1 MKIFTKSFF
10 IRTISLI
17 QLICYILILL
27 FINFGTDQDYESYY
41 NKYNNCLKDLEKENK
56 TSSLASGEKY
66 CKKYIKNT
74 KFFVSY
80 LLIYAYIVFNF
91 FLKASTLLN
100 ESKNSCQYSCRM
112 ILLFIKISSFFIFLF
127 FLLVYFTISILLG
140 IDFII
145 DIIIMIISFCNREN
159 NNQNNESKLCSDCL
173 DVYVQIYNI
182 KKLAKINNEIAT
194 IDKENNL
201 LREEN
206 QKLAKRR
213 VSNNIEDKK
222 IEFILWYI
230 KNTYNKILSSNILY
244 ECLLKEIKQKFGK
257 EMDKT
262 KLEKIFLCYIKEK
275 FKEYLNCP
283 LSANIFDEPV
293 ITPEGQTFEKN
304 YILKSLEIKEEN
316 PLTRNKLYKSQLI
329 ENTIIK
335 NICEIL
341 NQDEL
346 SMDNYIKI
354 KKLLINPKNNKLYSN
369 PIVLKEGFK
378 KGETEEGNHLTSE
391 YSNKVILNIIEQNME
406 ILNDEFFEDINENNI
421 NSLYDDEEIINTD
434 TRLNIEI
441 NTKNN

>member
-17 QLICYILILL
+17 QLICYILVLL
-27 FINFGTDQDYESYY
+27 FINFGTDQDYESYS
-41 NKYNNCLKDLEKENK
+41 NKYNNCLKDFEKENK
-56 TSSLASGEKY
+56 TSSLASGKKY

-74 KFFVSY
+74 EFFTSY

-100 ESKNSCQYSCRM
+100 ESKYSCQYSCRA
-112 ILLFIKISSFFIFLF
+112 ILFFIKISSLFLDIGFFLF
-127 FLLVYFTISILLG
+127 LLLVYFTISILLG

-159 NNQNNESKLCSDCL
+159 NNQNDDNKSCSDCL

-182 KKLAKINNEIAT
+182 KKLDKINNEIAT
-194 IDKENNL
+194 IDEENNL
-201 LREEN
+201 LKEEN
-206 QKLAKRR
+206 QKLTKRN

-222 IEFILWYI
+222 IEVILWYV

-257 EMDKT
+257 EMNKT
-262 KLEKIFLCYIKEK
+262 KLEKIFLSYIKEK

-346 SMDNYIKI
+346 NMDNYIKI
-354 KKLLINPKNNKLYSN
+354 KKLLNK
-369 PIVLKEGFK
+369 
-378 KGETEEGNHLTSE
+378 
-391 YSNKVILNIIEQNME
+391 
-406 ILNDEFFEDINENNI
+406 
-421 NSLYDDEEIINTD
+421 
-434 TRLNIEI
+434 
-441 NTKNN
+441 